1 MLWSCYP
8 IVWLLG
14 SEGFGAASPTLE
26 VFLFLILDLFAKV
39 GFGFLLLTNR
49 RTLSDAGGGG
59 QVGASRVR

>member
-1 MLWSCYP
+1 MNSLRRA
-8 IVWLLG
+8 V
-14 SEGFGAASPTLE
+14 SPTLE
-26 VFLFLILDLFAKV
+26 VFLFLILDLLAKV